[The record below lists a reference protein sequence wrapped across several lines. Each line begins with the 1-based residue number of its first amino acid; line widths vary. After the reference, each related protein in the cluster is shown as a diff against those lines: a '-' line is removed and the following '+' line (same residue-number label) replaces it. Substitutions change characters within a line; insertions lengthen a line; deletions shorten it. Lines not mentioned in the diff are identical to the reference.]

1 MQMDDEKRREHRD
14 PSQLHEAGRTVS
26 IFTTAGLPWMTGTA
40 VNPLL
45 RAHFLADPSQDRKV
59 TIFIP
64 WLNKAD
70 QKVVFPHNLTFDS
83 PETQEKY
90 VRDWVE
96 KRTGHSSSHFNVSF
110 YPGRYAPEKGSI
122 LPVGDITE
130 VCTPSPST
138 WRDGCWPHC
147 RAKRL

>member
-1 MQMDDEKRREHRD
+1 MDQIDQRGKCKDSRD
-14 PSQLHEAGRTVS
+14 PSQLNEAGRSVT

-45 RAHFLADPSQDRKV
+45 RAHFLADPAQDRKV

-70 QKVVFPHNLTFDS
+70 QKVVFPHNMTFES
-83 PETQEKY
+83 PEGQEQY

-96 KRTGHSSSHFNVSF
+96 KRTGQSSDRFNISF

-130 VCTPSPST
+130 V
-138 WRDGCWPHC
+138 RQPHPRC
-147 RAKRL
+147 HFLG

>member
-1 MQMDDEKRREHRD
+1 MQPDQHRTGQDGLD
-14 PSQLHEAGRTVS
+14 PSRLNEAGRTVT

-45 RAHFLADPSQDRKV
+45 RAHFLADPAQDRKV

-70 QKVVFPHNLTFDS
+70 QKVVFPHNITFES
-83 PETQEKY
+83 PESQEKY

-96 KRTGHSSSHFNVSF
+96 NRTGQASGHFNISF

-130 VCTPSPST
+130 VCIIIDPGRCYLILS
-138 WRDGCWPHC
+138 
-147 RAKRL
+147 